1 MTAAVT
7 IPERCEADV
16 FRVSLSLRTSEN
28 SPLFL
33 PCTKNRNAPSIFFR
47 LGGVGLTENGRV
59 LRWKEESILEV
70 LGTV

>member
-16 FRVSLSLRTSEN
+16 SRVSLSLRTSEN

-33 PCTKNRNAPSIFFR
+33 PYTRNKCPFH
-47 LGGVGLTENGRV
+47 
-59 LRWKEESILEV
+59 IL
-70 LGTV
+70 